1 MPRRPRARPAVEG
14 VAAAD
19 RALAVLTAFRRGD
32 HALTLAELAER
43 TGLVKSTIMR
53 LAVSLETH
61 GLLVRMPDGDYG
73 LGPEALRLG
82 TLYQQSLDLESHV
95 VPVLEHLVDR
105 TEESASFYIRRGD
118 KRLCAYRV
126 NSPHRLRLHVQP
138 GDVLPMDESS
148 IAQVLRRFERWP
160 EDRSGAGLDL
170 PLYTAGRTDPHT
182 ASMSI
187 PILGSGSKLVGA
199 LALSGPITRLT
210 AARAGEVRADLR
222 SSAQELTRALGG
234 ALDLIG

>member
-1 MPRRPRARPAVEG
+1 MAKKPRPAVEG
-14 VAAAD
+14 VAAVD

-32 HALTLAELAER
+32 NSLTLAELAER

-53 LAVSLETH
+53 LAVSLEGQ
-61 GLLVRMPDGDYG
+61 GLLLRMHDGDYR

-82 TLYQQSLDLESHV
+82 TLYQQSLNLESHV

-118 KRLCAYRV
+118 TRLCAYRV
-126 NSPHRLRLHVQP
+126 NSLHRLRLHVQP
-138 GDVLPMDESS
+138 GDVLPMDDSS
-148 IAQVLRRFERWP
+148 VAQVLRHFDGWP
-160 EDRSGAGLDL
+160 EDRSGAEIDL
-170 PLYTAGRTDPHT
+170 PIYTAGVSDPHT

-187 PILGSGSKLVGA
+187 PILGAGSKLVGA

-210 AARAGEVRADLR
+210 AERAAEVRADLR
-222 SSAQELTRALGG
+222 ASAQNLTRALGG
-234 ALDLIG
+234 ALELIA

>member
-1 MPRRPRARPAVEG
+1 MAKRPRTRPAVEG

-32 HALTLAELAER
+32 RALTLAELAER

-53 LAVSLETH
+53 LAVSLERH
-61 GLLVRMPDGDYG
+61 GLLVRMHNGEYG

-82 TLYQQSLDLESHV
+82 TLYQQSLDLERHV

-105 TEESASFYIRRGD
+105 TEESASFYIQRGD

-138 GDVLPMDESS
+138 GDMLPMDESS
-148 IAQVLRRFERWP
+148 IAQVLRRFAKWP
-160 EDRSGAGLDL
+160 DDRSSAGLDL
-170 PLYTAGRTDPHT
+170 PLYTAGVNDLHT

-187 PILGSGSKLVGA
+187 PILGSGSKLAGA

-210 AARAGEVRADLR
+210 ATRATEVRADLR
-222 SSAQELTRALGG
+222 ASAQELTRALGG
-234 ALDLIG
+234 SLDLVK

>member
-1 MPRRPRARPAVEG
+1 MARTPRTRPAVEG
-14 VAAAD
+14 VAAVD

-32 HALTLAELAER
+32 RALSLAELAER

-53 LAVSLETH
+53 LAVSLEAH
-61 GLLVRMPDGDYG
+61 GLLVRMHDGDYG
-73 LGPEALRLG
+73 LGSEALRLG

-105 TEESASFYIRRGD
+105 TEESASFYIRHGD

-138 GDVLPMDESS
+138 GDMLPMDQSS
-148 IAQVLRRFERWP
+148 VAQVLRWFERWP

-170 PLYTAGRTDPHT
+170 PLYTAGMNDPHT

-187 PILGSGSKLVGA
+187 PILGAGPKLVGA

-210 AARAGEVRADLR
+210 AERAGEVRADLR
-222 SSAQELTRALGG
+222 ASAQELTRALGG
-234 ALDLIG
+234 ALDLVQ